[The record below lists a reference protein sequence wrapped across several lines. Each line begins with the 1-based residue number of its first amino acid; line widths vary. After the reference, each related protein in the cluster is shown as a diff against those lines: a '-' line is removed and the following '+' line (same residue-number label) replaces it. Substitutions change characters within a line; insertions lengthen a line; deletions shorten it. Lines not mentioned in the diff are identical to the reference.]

1 MTDEISHK
9 QTIAARFGARAQDYD
24 AHAGLQRRIAGR
36 LAGFLPALQVP
47 DVLEVGCGTGLLTAS
62 LFKRYEDG
70 RFLIT
75 DLSPEMVALCSQRCT
90 DGSDRSEF
98 RVMDAEAPDC
108 EERFDLI
115 ATSMTL
121 QWFLEPVAGLAR
133 LRSKLKPEGVL
144 YYATLG
150 ESSFAEWRS
159 VLAAEGLADGT
170 VAMPSLPG
178 VFEEDRESVSY
189 ESAAGFLAAIKA
201 IGAGKARRGYRAMA
215 PGHLRRALRRLES
228 AHDAHITW
236 HIVYGR
242 IERPD

>member
-1 MTDEISHK
+1 MTDEAGHK
-9 QTIAARFGARAQDYD
+9 QAIAARFGARAQDYD

-36 LAGFLPALQVP
+36 LVSFLPTLQAP
-47 DVLEVGCGTGLLTAS
+47 DILEVGCGTGFLTGQ
-62 LFKRYEDG
+62 LFQRYESA

-75 DLSPEMVALCSQRCT
+75 DLSSEMVALCSQLQPGRA
-90 DGSDRSEF
+90 EF

-108 EERFDLI
+108 EGHFDLI

-121 QWFLEPVAGLAR
+121 QWFLDPVAGLAR
-133 LRSKLKPEGVL
+133 LRNRLKPGGAL

-150 ESSFAEWRS
+150 EGSFAEWRS
-159 VLAAEGLADGT
+159 VLATEGLADGT

-178 VFEEDRESVSY
+178 VFEEDRETVSY
-189 ESAAGFLAAIKA
+189 GSAADFLAAMKA
-201 IGAGKARRGYRAMA
+201 IGAGEARRGYRAMA
-215 PGHLRRALRRLES
+215 PGYLRRALRRLERDH
-228 AHDAHITW
+228 AARITW